1 MSQDVSSRWF
11 KNGAHFADAQS
22 AHADKCSLYTAEYIA
37 EYEACFTAMVNSGV
51 LLESV
56 TYQWDQTDFI
66 LTTRKIATSRE
77 AYEAAVTFDG
87 ELSAQLSADAGW
99 TLLDVAST

>member
-1 MSQDVSSRWF
+1 MATVARMS
-11 KNGAHFADAQS
+11 
-22 AHADKCSLYTAEYIA
+22 EYQ
-37 EYEACFTAMVNSGV
+37 EKMVTLVNNSEAIVGNEEFT
-51 LLESV
+51 E
-56 TYQWDQTDFI
+56 DFI

-87 ELSAQLSADAGW
+87 TISAQLSADAGW

>member
-1 MSQDVSSRWF
+1 MSQDVSTRWF
-11 KNGAHFADAQS
+11 KNGAHFADGQA
-22 AHADKCSLYTAEYIA
+22 AHASKCALYPAEYIA
-37 EYEACFTAMVNSGV
+37 EFEACFTAMVNNGI
-51 LLESV
+51 LLEPV

-99 TLLDVAST
+99 TLLDVTST